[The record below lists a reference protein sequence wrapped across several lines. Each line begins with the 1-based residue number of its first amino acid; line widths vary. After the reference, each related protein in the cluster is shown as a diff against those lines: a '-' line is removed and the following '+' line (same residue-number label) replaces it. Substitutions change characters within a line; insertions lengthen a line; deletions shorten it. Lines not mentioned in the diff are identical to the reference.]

1 MNVCVYYEKINEDSI
16 RINRVYSLSA
26 NIEIPESIDGYVVR
40 EIGNYCFS
48 SKEVDLSK
56 TVLSCEIPSY
66 YHECSGSDVESVKFP
81 RTLKKL
87 GDYAF
92 YNCRKLKEVYLPFTL
107 MSIGSDIFMN
117 CLRLNHIY
125 YDCSIFSVT
134 ILKQILT
141 QITWDVEVHFLD
153 GSIFYPE
160 YNGGYDE
167 VGPAHIFAL
176 NIEGEGFRMR
186 QCFKEGKIDFDG
198 YDTCF
203 EKLCAE
209 ESESCIFHVA
219 ILRFMMGSEQ
229 YIPYL
234 RAHDLTSYLH
244 VYKDICVMVEKLLKK
259 ECLDQSDLDRLIF
272 MEEDLETRTLLMELK
287 NKMFTSSSTYS
298 FEDF

>member
-1 MNVCVYYEKINEDSI
+1 MEICVYYEKINEDSI
-16 RINRVYSLSA
+16 RINKVYSSSPT
-26 NIEIPESIDGYVVR
+26 IEIPELIDGYMVR
-40 EIGNYCFS
+40 EIADYCFS
-48 SKEVDLSK
+48 SKEVNLSNCI
-56 TVLSCEIPSY
+56 LNREIPSN
-66 YHECSGSDVESVKFP
+66 YHVCSGVDVESVRLP
-81 RTLKKL
+81 STLKKL
-87 GDYAF
+87 GNYAF
-92 YNCRKLKEVYLPFTL
+92 YNCRKLKEIYVPSRL
-107 MSIGSDIFMN
+107 MSVGSDVFMN
-117 CLRLNHIY
+117 CLRLNHIH

-141 QITWDVEVHFLD
+141 QITWDIEVDFID

-160 YNGGYDE
+160 YNGSYDE

-186 QCFKEGKIDFDG
+186 QCFKDGKIDFEG
-198 YDTCF
+198 YDACF

-219 ILRFMMGSEQ
+219 ILRFMMGSER

-244 VYKDICVMVEKLLKK
+244 VYKDICVMVEKLIEEKCMD
-259 ECLDQSDLDRLIF
+259 ERTLDALIS

-287 NKMFTSSSTYS
+287 NKMVTSSSTYS

>member
-1 MNVCVYYEKINEDSI
+1 MEICVYYEKINEDSI
-16 RINRVYSLSA
+16 RINKVYSSSPT
-26 NIEIPESIDGYVVR
+26 IEIPELIDGYIVR

-48 SKEVDLSK
+48 KKEVDLSNSI
-56 TVLSCEIPSY
+56 LSHEIRSS
-66 YHECSGSDVESVKFP
+66 YHECSGSDVESVRLSK
-81 RTLKKL
+81 TLTKI

-92 YNCRKLKEVYLPFTL
+92 YNCRMLKEVFLPSSL
-107 MSIGSDIFMN
+107 MSIGSDAFMN
-117 CLRLNHIY
+117 CLRLNHIHY
-125 YDCSIFSVT
+125 GCSIFSVT

-141 QITWDVEVHFLD
+141 QITWYIEVDFID

-160 YNGGYDE
+160 YNGSYDE

-186 QCFKEGKIDFDG
+186 QCFKDGKIDFDG
-198 YDTCF
+198 YDACF

-219 ILRFMMGSEQ
+219 ILRFMMGSER

-234 RAHDLTSYLH
+234 KAHDLTSYLH
-244 VYKDICVMVEKLLKK
+244 TYKDICVMVEKLLEK
-259 ECLDQSDLDRLIF
+259 ECLNQSDLDRLIF
-272 MEEDLETRTLLMELK
+272 MEKNLETRTLLMELK
-287 NKMFTSSSTYS
+287 NKMVTSSSTYS

>member
-1 MNVCVYYEKINEDSI
+1 MEICVYYEKINEDSI
-16 RINRVYSLSA
+16 RINKVYSSSPT
-26 NIEIPESIDGYVVR
+26 IEIPELIDGYIVR

-48 SKEVDLSK
+48 KKEVDLSNSI
-56 TVLSCEIPSY
+56 LSHEIRSS
-66 YHECSGSDVESVKFP
+66 YHECSGSDVESVRFP
-81 RTLKKL
+81 STLKKL
-87 GDYAF
+87 GNYAF
-92 YNCRKLKEVYLPFTL
+92 YNCRMLKEVFLPSNL
-107 MSIGSDIFMN
+107 MSIGSDAFMN

-141 QITWDVEVHFLD
+141 QITWDIEVDFID

-160 YNGGYDE
+160 YNGSYDE

-186 QCFKEGKIDFDG
+186 QCFKDGKIDFDG
-198 YDTCF
+198 YDACF

-219 ILRFMMGSEQ
+219 ILRFMMGSER

-244 VYKDICVMVEKLLKK
+244 VYKDICVMVEKLIEEKCMD
-259 ECLDQSDLDRLIF
+259 ERTLDALIS

-287 NKMFTSSSTYS
+287 NKMVTSSSTYS

>member
-1 MNVCVYYEKINEDSI
+1 MEICVYYEKISEYSI
-16 RINRVYSLSA
+16 RIKRVYASTPT
-26 NIEIPESIDGYVVR
+26 IEIPECIDGYVVR

-48 SKEVDLSK
+48 SKEVNLSNCI
-56 TVLSCEIPSY
+56 LNREIPSN
-66 YHECSGSDVESVKFP
+66 YHVCSGSDVESVRFP
-81 RTLKKL
+81 STLKKL
-87 GDYAF
+87 GNYAF
-92 YNCRKLKEVYLPFTL
+92 YNCRKLKEIYVPSRL
-107 MSIGSDIFMN
+107 MSIGSDVFMN

-134 ILKQILT
+134 VLKQILT
-141 QITWDVEVHFLD
+141 QITWDIEVDFID

-186 QCFKEGKIDFDG
+186 QCFKDGKIDFDE
-198 YDTCF
+198 YDACF

-219 ILRFMMGSEQ
+219 ILRFMTGSER

-244 VYKDICVMVEKLLKK
+244 TYKDICVMVEKLLEK
-259 ECLDQSDLDRLIF
+259 ECLDSSDLDVLISI
-272 MEEDLETRTLLMELK
+272 EKNLEIRTLLMELK